1 MAAVPRSALA
11 QIPPAVLLRVPGCEE
26 GQLPDLARRLPG
38 GSGANKSIRIDTAR
52 GRFVLRLPVALGQ
65 RAGVDR
71 QRELR
76 LQRWAAAAGLAPAVL
91 DADARAGWLLMEYV
105 DQPVWTVADLQS
117 PNGLKA
123 LMARIHQLQQLP
135 VSGEEVFDAES
146 LLDRQLSLSAVLEPG
161 WEQPLRGLLRASA
174 GLLRDCAVRPGTQV
188 VAHGDL
194 DVGNLLGP
202 APLLIDWEYA
212 QVADPLH
219 DVACLIAYYP
229 ALRQRSRRMLALLHR
244 DTREERERLDCQIRL
259 WGLINGLWK
268 SLHGR

>member
-1 MAAVPRSALA
+1 MPRSALA
-11 QIPPAVLLRVPGCEE
+11 QIPPAVLLRVPGCEQ
-26 GQLPDLARRLPG
+26 GQLPELARRLLG
-38 GSGANKSIRIDTAR
+38 GSGANYSIRIDTAQ
-52 GRFVLRLPVALGQ
+52 GRFVLRLPVVLGP

-71 QRELR
+71 QREVR
-76 LQRWAAAAGLAPAVL
+76 LQRRAAAAGLAPTIL
-91 DADARAGWLLMEYV
+91 DADPQAGWLLMEYV
-105 DQPVWTVADLQS
+105 DQPTWTQADLQS
-117 PNGLKA
+117 PAGLQA
-123 LMARIHQLQQLP
+123 LMGRIQRLQSLS
-135 VSGEEVFDAES
+135 VVGEAVFDAEA
-146 LLDRQLSLSAVLEPG
+146 LLECQLALSTVVEPA
-161 WEQPLRGLLRASA
+161 WQQPLRDLLRASA

-194 DVGNLLGP
+194 DVGNLLGS

-229 ALRQRSRRMLALLHR
+229 ALRRRSRRMLALLHR
-244 DTREERERLDCQIRL
+244 DSREERERLDCQVRL